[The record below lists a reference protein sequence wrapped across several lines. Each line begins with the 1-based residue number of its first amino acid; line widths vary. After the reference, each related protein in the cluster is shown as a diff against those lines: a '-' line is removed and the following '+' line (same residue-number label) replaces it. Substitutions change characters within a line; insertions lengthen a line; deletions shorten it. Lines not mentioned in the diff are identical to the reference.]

1 MENDDKKIY
10 ILYGSATGNG
20 ESIAEILAEN
30 IYKDFKYEPYCGT
43 LNSIKNDI
51 SELNKKCRFLIII
64 CSTTGNGD
72 PPENASIFWNIIKK
86 RSLSKTLLNNIPF
99 IVLGLGDTN
108 YDKFCH
114 MGKSIDKRL
123 KEIGGKQYLELECAD
138 ESNNFEEMIETWN
151 EKILSILKNNIFY
164 I

>member
-1 MENDDKKIY
+1 MENKNKKIY

-20 ESIAEILAEN
+20 ESIAKILAEN
-30 IYKDFKYEPYCGT
+30 INENLKFEVYCNT

-51 SELNKKCRFLIII
+51 SELHNICRLLIVI

-72 PPENASIFWNIIKK
+72 APENASIFWNIVKK
-86 RSLSKTLLNNIPF
+86 RSLSKTILNNMPF

-123 KEIGGKQYLELECAD
+123 KEIGGKQYLQLECAD
-138 ESNNFEEMIETWN
+138 ESNNFEEIIEDWN
-151 EKILSILKNNIFY
+151 KKVLFVIKNKMF
-164 I
+164 

>member
-1 MENDDKKIY
+1 MENNNKKIY

-20 ESIAEILAEN
+20 ESIAKILVEN
-30 IYKDFKYEPYCGT
+30 IREDLKCEVYCNT

-51 SELNKKCRFLIII
+51 SELYNICSLLIII

-72 PPENASIFWNIIKK
+72 APENANIFWNIVKK
-86 RSLSKTLLNNIPF
+86 RSLSKIILNNMPF

-138 ESNNFEEMIETWN
+138 ESNNFEEIIENWN
-151 EKILSILKNNIFY
+151 EKVLFIIKNMIL
-164 I
+164 

>member
-1 MENDDKKIY
+1 MENNKKKIY

-20 ESIAEILAEN
+20 ESIAHILEES
-30 IYKDFKYEPYCGT
+30 IHEEFEYDVCCGT

-51 SELNKKCRFLIII
+51 SELHNHCSLLIVI

-72 PPENASIFWNIIKK
+72 APENARIFWNTIKK
-86 RSLSKTLLNNIPF
+86 RSLSKTILNNIPF

-138 ESNNFEEMIETWN
+138 EATNFEEVIENWN
-151 EKILSILKNNIFY
+151 DKVLSILKNNIF

>member
-1 MENDDKKIY
+1 MKNNNKKIY

-20 ESIAEILAEN
+20 ESIAKILAQN
-30 IYKDFKYEPYCGT
+30 IHEDLKCEVYCNT

-51 SELNKKCRFLIII
+51 SELHNNCRLLIII

-72 PPENASIFWNIIKK
+72 APENANIFWNTLKK
-86 RSLSKTLLNNIPF
+86 RSLSKTILNNMPF

-114 MGKSIDKRL
+114 MGKSINKRL
-123 KEIGGKQYLELECAD
+123 KEIGGTPYLELECAD
-138 ESNNFEEMIETWN
+138 ESNNFEETIENWN
-151 EKILSILKNNIFY
+151 EKVFLLLKDNL
-164 I
+164 